1 MTALSARWMGVGPEF
16 VVAKGPWDGMVREQ
30 RKKNELFE
38 QDYQANEYQWKKE
51 ERKQREDLNH
61 CKDSISKSYGNQ
73 HKKKKGMLSDPRVLR
88 NE

>member
-1 MTALSARWMGVGPEF
+1 MGVGPEF

-73 HKKKKGMLSDPRVLR
+73 HKKKKKECYQILGYYAMNKVLLYL
-88 NE
+88 E